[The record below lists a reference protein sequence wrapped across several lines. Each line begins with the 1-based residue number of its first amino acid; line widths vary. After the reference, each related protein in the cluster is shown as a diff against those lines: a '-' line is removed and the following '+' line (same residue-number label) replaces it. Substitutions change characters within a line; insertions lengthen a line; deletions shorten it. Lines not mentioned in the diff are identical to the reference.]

1 MNKVIFISFFFQ
13 LLLCAYS
20 QIRLP
25 LDDAPLLSSKLYAEG
40 RWKEAILECK
50 KEIKEGK
57 GIDSYINLVASY
69 IALQDYDEAYI
80 ASGEGRSVPQQQY
93 NPRLLEM
100 QAISCYNLGRNL
112 ESLNLLQTYL
122 RYTSQE
128 KDVSQ
133 IYYYMG
139 EIYARLAQYNHADI
153 AITAAVSIRPNEV
166 AWWARLG
173 YVREKGRTYRQ
184 DIRYAMQAYNKALS
198 LDKNYSDAIAG
209 INRLQALLK

>member
-1 MNKVIFISFFFQ
+1 MNKFVAIVFFFQ
-13 LLLCAYS
+13 LVLCAYS
-20 QIRLP
+20 QRKLP
-25 LDDAPLLSSKLYAEG
+25 LDDTPLLSSKLYTEG
-40 RWKEAILECK
+40 KWEQAILECE
-50 KEIKEGK
+50 KEIKEGG

-69 IALQDYDEAYI
+69 IALEDYDKAYI
-80 ASGEGRSVPQQQY
+80 ASAEGRDILQQRY

-128 KDVSQ
+128 QDVSQ

-153 AITAAVSIRPNEV
+153 ALTAAVSIRPHEV

-184 DIRYAMQAYNKALS
+184 DIRYALQAYNRALT

-209 INRLQALLK
+209 INRLQALIK

>member
-1 MNKVIFISFFFQ
+1 MNKLILISLFSQ
-13 LLLCAYS
+13 LLFFAYA
-20 QIRLP
+20 QIKLP
-25 LDDAPLLSSKLYAEG
+25 LDDDVLRSSKLCAE
-40 RWKEAILECK
+40 RKWKEAVIECE

-57 GIDSYINLVASY
+57 GIDSYINLVTSY
-69 IALQDYDEAYI
+69 IALKAYDKAYI
-80 ASGEGRSVPQQQY
+80 ASKEGRGVPQQQY

-128 KDVSQ
+128 RDISQ

-153 AITAAVSIRPNEV
+153 ALTAAVSIRPNE
-166 AWWARLG
+166 ATWWARLG

-184 DIRYAMQAYNKALS
+184 DIQYAMQAYNKALS
-198 LDKNYSDAIAG
+198 LDKNYND
-209 INRLQALLK
+209 